1 MIVADHLNQRV
12 VLFNQAGTWLLTIKG
27 NVSGPQKFESS
38 YGLALDLQRNIYV
51 TAHVSSTFSPEG
63 TYVRSHGSVH
73 HPSGI
78 VVDEEGY
85 SLVIEE
91 TDNCLS
97 IFDPQGN
104 KIHMVHK
111 LSNPQGVILDQK
123 SGSLCIANIRAKIVF
138 KYAVWFVCNA
148 SFFKVLSFTN
158 LQT

>member
-1 MIVADHLNQRV
+1 MNQRV
-12 VLFNQAGTWLLTIKG
+12 VLFDQAGTWLLTIKG

-38 YGLALDLQRNIYV
+38 YGLALDLQRNIHV

-63 TYVRSHGSVH
+63 TYVRSYGSVH

-104 KIHMVHK
+104 KIHM
-111 LSNPQGVILDQK
+111 
-123 SGSLCIANIRAKIVF
+123 GSLLLHLSKTTTLHLNKLLKMA
-138 KYAVWFVCNA
+138 A
-148 SFFKVLSFTN
+148 S
-158 LQT
+158 LQRGIPVQQIIFSKLIKH